1 MAPRKNTMEE
11 LAEDLL
17 AAEHKD
23 DGDFEEEESFM
34 QKKEALNQQI
44 DDDLDDTLANLDD
57 AENIGSRTTGKMAA
71 QNEQLRGALNN
82 LDDIDENMNSVD
94 HSLGNMERCCLLA
107 VLASWCGKCLPC
119 LVMPDQKVTKK
130 SDAKT
135 SRAKRREIKRKKKER
150 LALDEKGL
158 SADEIRARNQENKLD
173 DIADGLD
180 VLDQIAQNQ
189 AAQITETA
197 GLNKEVEAKVDN
209 EIGRLKTANERGQ
222 KLLDS

>member
-1 MAPRKNTMEE
+1 
-11 LAEDLL
+11 
-17 AAEHKD
+17 
-23 DGDFEEEESFM
+23 
-34 QKKEALNQQI
+34 
-44 DDDLDDTLANLDD
+44 
-57 AENIGSRTTGKMAA
+57 
-71 QNEQLRGALNN
+71 
-82 LDDIDENMNSVD
+82 
-94 HSLGNMERCCLLA
+94 
-107 VLASWCGKCLPC
+107 
-119 LVMPDQKVTKK
+119 MPDQKVTKK